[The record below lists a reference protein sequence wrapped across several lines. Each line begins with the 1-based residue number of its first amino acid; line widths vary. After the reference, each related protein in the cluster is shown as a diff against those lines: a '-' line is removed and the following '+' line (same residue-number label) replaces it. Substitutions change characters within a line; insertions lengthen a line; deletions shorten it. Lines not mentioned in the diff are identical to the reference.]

1 MCFVTPAVPAG
12 ARGVHWHVRHVVHRS
27 TSDTCHYSLPPPP
40 PPPPRPPARAP
51 ARARAPPAPAF
62 RLPCSSVVFGRIG
75 RPPFPG
81 NAATAFKNTKGP
93 FFSRVLGPSD
103 HHVRFAFLG
112 RPLAFSHLNVHHASS
127 EGKHHQPSERRHP
140 HASKRPV
147 HLHTSLYL
155 SLLVGGLVLG
165 NALALG
171 GFDPL
176 RVTCHCR
183 KSGARRS

>member
-27 TSDTCHYSLPPPP
+27 TSDPCPYSLLG
-40 PPPPRPPARAP
+40 RP
-51 ARARAPPAPAF
+51 PPAPAF